1 MDYEQ
6 EAAALYAL
14 PPVQFTTARDVRVAE
29 LKGEKRAAL
38 AGRLKLLRR
47 PTVAAWC
54 VNLLVGEHR
63 DEVQALVDLGA
74 QLADAQRRGDAGAIR
89 SLSAE
94 KRRRV
99 ATLVGVAARLAAQS
113 VPPRA
118 EVIGLEP
125 AVVAD
130 LEATLN
136 AAVADAAVA
145 RRVLSGRLVRGESY
159 VGFGPLPE
167 AGSSAGVSSTG
178 ASSTGRSSSTGGV
191 GGRRAVPRGSG
202 GDGEPRGGVHGGGR
216 GGDPRGAYEGRG
228 EAEWAGAVEA
238 HAVAEQ
244 AVVVA
249 RSERDGARRRRDVAR
264 HAREEAAAVLAEA
277 EQRLA
282 DAQRALAGS
291 ERTLQRADQ
300 HRAETAARL
309 DAITAE
315 GEPSDR
321 RTSRSAARST

>member
-6 EAAALYAL
+6 EAIALYAL
-14 PPVQFTTARDVRVAE
+14 PPAQFTTARDVRIAE

-54 VNLLVGEHR
+54 VNLLVGGYR
-63 DEVQALVDLGA
+63 AEVQALVDLGGE
-74 QLADAQRRGDAGAIR
+74 LADAQRRGDAATIR
-89 SLSAE
+89 VLSAE

-99 ATLVGVAARLAAQS
+99 TALVGVAARLAAQS

-118 EVIGLEP
+118 EVVGLEP
-125 AVVAD
+125 GVVAD

-167 AGSSAGVSSTG
+167 ASSTGSSAAGSSSTG
-178 ASSTGRSSSTGGV
+178 SSSTGFSSTGSSSTGRAS
-191 GGRRAVPRGSG
+191 
-202 GDGEPRGGVHGGGR
+202 GGR
-216 GGDPRGAYEGRG
+216 GGVGAEARADDPGERERAAVGAH
-228 EAEWAGAVEA
+228 V
-238 HAVAEQ
+238 VAEQ
-244 AVVVA
+244 AVAVA
-249 RSERDGARRRRDVAR
+249 RAERDGARRRRDVAR

-282 DAQRALAGS
+282 DAERTLAGS
-291 ERTLQRADQ
+291 ERTLERADQ

-309 DAITAE
+309 DAITA
-315 GEPSDR
+315 GDEPSDR